1 MIFFFKY
8 KIIFLIYINYMYNIE
23 SSLENGIILINET
36 FEDQPLFSDISD
48 IYIINITNLEN
59 LKKITKFSYETTGMS
74 DGRYLITQYRISPDG
89 TNWSEWLELNQDV
102 MNYPDLDYT
111 ETFLEIKWERTG
123 FSSNGSIFLVKY
135 ELEGILKRN
144 EAVVSDDSFAI
155 IKPNEEKIIRSPYIL
170 KVFSISDFEII
181 TYPES
186 TNLDLMFRYSQDN
199 TRTWSRWEILNN
211 ENITTININ
220 PIRFFQIEY
229 KITNNT
235 NSNVK
240 IYDINIIGDF
250 QNVSKDYLKSNLN
263 GIRECCT
270 SNILGGSL
278 DSNGNFVANTNFN
291 SSGLPA
297 NCDPNVF
304 KPMSDQDKAN
314 LYNPY
319 AQTTATN
326 LWNKLS
332 NDATQVFG
340 HQVTYFVTDPDKKG
354 QDSILN
360 EYQLYNVVCNE
371 DIKVT
376 VTDNKFPDS
385 TIKMNMF
392 DLDLFETMEVQV
404 TKQVFKDAFGK
415 QRRPSKEDF
424 LYFCNLNRMYQVDH
438 AQQERGFNNT
448 AVFYKLILKKYNQK
462 SNVIAGSADIK
473 EKMDQLTKNSTI
485 DELFGIEIE
494 KNKLS
499 TANKDQLKPLTNE
512 TIRLEYLAEIDKEL
526 IENST
531 TIISKSNYDLSTV
544 PYREPAILYRNF
556 NSLLKKS
563 DNLSYMA
570 WFNLNN
576 YIYNEVYN
584 LIYNYDEQN
593 ELGWYIDLKN
603 DNIEFKINQDIYNFS
618 LDNLGQNEAL
628 YEEVWYCYLVNIDQ
642 RNKQMESYIYK
653 RNVDDEE
660 DASKLPNNLL
670 KKVYYN
676 KQNIDSFEYDIE
688 NKLQI
693 LASDMRITNIR
704 IFSDVIP
711 ENVHHKVL
719 NQYIIGDDSKYLIMA
734 DNATEKLYLPRY
746 PLFE

>member
-1 MIFFFKY
+1 
-8 KIIFLIYINYMYNIE
+8 MYNID
-23 SSLENGIILINET
+23 SNLDNGTILISET
-36 FEDQPLFSDISD
+36 YDLDSLPVFNNILDE
-48 IYIINITNLEN
+48 YIISISNLESLN
-59 LKKITKFSYETTGMS
+59 RLTKFTYETTGMS
-74 DGRYLITQYRISPDG
+74 DGRYLLSYYRISRDN
-89 TNWSEWLELNQDV
+89 TNWTEWLYLNNNLG
-102 MNYPDLDYT
+102 NYPELDYN
-111 ETFLEIKWERTG
+111 ETSIEIKWVRNG
-123 FSSNGSIFLVKY
+123 FSDNGTIFLTKY
-135 ELEGILKRN
+135 QLDGILKRN
-144 EAVVSDDSFAI
+144 EAIVSDDSFAI

-170 KVFSISDFEII
+170 KVFSISNFEIV
-181 TYPES
+181 TYPETTS
-186 TNLDLMFRYSQDN
+186 FDLTFRYSQDN
-199 TRTWSRWEILNN
+199 TRTWSRWEILNK

-229 KITNNT
+229 KIVNKSVN
-235 NSNVK
+235 NVK

-250 QNVSKDYLKSNLN
+250 QNVSKDYLKSNLT
-263 GIRECCT
+263 GIRECCS
-270 SNILGGSL
+270 SNLLGGSL
-278 DSNGNFVANTNFN
+278 DANGNFIPNTNFN
-291 SSGLPA
+291 STGLPP
-297 NCDPNVF
+297 NCDPNIF
-304 KPMSDQDKAN
+304 APMSDKDKAN

-319 AQTTATN
+319 AQTTAVN

-332 NDATQVFG
+332 NDATQMFG
-340 HQVTYFVTDPDKKG
+340 HEVTYFVTDPDKKG

-371 DIKVT
+371 NIKVT

-385 TIKMNMF
+385 QIKMNMF
-392 DLDLFETMEVQV
+392 DLDLFETMEIQI
-404 TKQVFKDAFGK
+404 TKEEFKNSFGK

-438 AQQERGFNNT
+438 AQQERSFNNS
-448 AVFYKLILKKYNQK
+448 AVYYKLILKKYNQK
-462 SNVIAGSADIK
+462 SNVIAGSPDIK
-473 EKMDQLTKNSTI
+473 EKLDQLTKNSTI
-485 DELFGIEIE
+485 NELFGIEIE

-512 TIRLEYLAEIDKEL
+512 PIRLEYLAEIDKEL

-531 TIISKSNYDLSTV
+531 TIISKSHYDLSTI
-544 PYREPAILYRNF
+544 PYREPAILYKNF

-563 DNLSYMA
+563 DNLSYMV

-576 YIYNEVYN
+576 YIHGEIYN

-593 ELGWYIDLKN
+593 ELGWYINLKN
-603 DNIEFKINQDIYNFS
+603 DNIEFKINQNIYNFT

-642 RNKQMESYIYK
+642 RNKKMESYIYK

-660 DASKLPNNLL
+660 DASRLPNSLL

-676 KQNIDSFEYDIE
+676 KQNIDSNEYDIE

-693 LASDMRITNIR
+693 KASDMRVTNIR
-704 IFSDVIP
+704 LFSDVIP
-711 ENVHHKVL
+711 EDIHHKVL

-734 DNATEKLYLPRY
+734 DNATEKLFLPRF

>member
-1 MIFFFKY
+1 
-8 KIIFLIYINYMYNIE
+8 MYTIE
-23 SSLENGIILINET
+23 SSLENGTIIISQLFDLEDLPT
-36 FEDQPLFSDISD
+36 FNNISDEYIIDIS
-48 IYIINITNLEN
+48 NLEN
-59 LKKITKFSYETTGMS
+59 LTKLTKFTYETSGMS
-74 DGRYLITQYRISPDG
+74 DGRYLMSYYRISPDNL
-89 TNWSEWLELNQDV
+89 NWSDWLYLNNNI
-102 MNYPDLDYT
+102 MNYPQLDYT
-111 ETFLEIKWERTG
+111 NTYLQIKWVRNG
-123 FSSNGSIFLVKY
+123 FSENGEITLTKF
-135 ELEGILKRN
+135 EIDGIIKRN
-144 EAVVSDDSFAI
+144 EAIVSDDSFAI

-170 KVFSISDFEII
+170 KVFSINNFELI
-181 TYPES
+181 TYPENS
-186 TNLDLMFRYSQDN
+186 LLDLEFRYSQDN
-199 TRTWSRWEILNN
+199 TRTWSRWEILTK
-211 ENITTININ
+211 ENISTLNIN

-229 KITNNT
+229 KVSNNT
-235 NSNVK
+235 NTNIK

-263 GIRECCT
+263 GIRECCS
-270 SNILGGSL
+270 SNLLGGSL
-278 DSNGNFVANTNFN
+278 DANGNFIPNENYN
-291 SSGLPA
+291 STGLPP
-297 NCDPNVF
+297 NCDSDVF
-304 KPMSDQDKAN
+304 KPMSDKDKAN

-319 AQTTATN
+319 AQTTAVN

-332 NDATQVFG
+332 NDATQMFG
-340 HQVTYFVTDPDKKG
+340 HQVTYFVTDADKKG

-438 AQQERGFNNT
+438 AQQERSFNNS
-448 AVFYKLILKKYNQK
+448 AVYYKLILKKYNQK
-462 SNVIAGSADIK
+462 SNVIAGSPDIK
-473 EKMDQLTKNSTI
+473 EKLDQLTKNSTI
-485 DELFGIEIE
+485 NELFGIEIE
-494 KNKLS
+494 KQKKGI
-499 TANKDQLKPLTNE
+499 ANKDQLKPLTNE
-512 TIRLEYLAEIDKEL
+512 VVRLEYLAEIDKEL

-531 TIISKSNYDLSTV
+531 TIISKSHYDLSTV
-544 PYREPAILYRNF
+544 SYREPAVLYKNF

-570 WFNLNN
+570 WFNINN
-576 YIYNEVYN
+576 YIHDEVYN
-584 LIYNYDEQN
+584 LIYNYDEEN
-593 ELGWYIDLKN
+593 NLGWLINLSN
-603 DNIEFKINQDIYNFS
+603 DNIEFKINNNVYNFT
-618 LDNLGQNEAL
+618 LDSAGQNEAL

-642 RNKQMESYIYK
+642 RNKKMESYIYK

-660 DASKLPNNLL
+660 DAPRLQNNLL
-670 KKVYYN
+670 KKVYYS
-676 KQNIDSFEYDIE
+676 KQNIEIHEYDIE

-693 LASDMRITNIR
+693 KASDMRITNIR
-704 IFSDVIP
+704 LFSDIIP

-734 DNATEKLYLPRY
+734 DNATDKLYLPRY